1 MFKKSQRESTMTYHL
16 MMLSSIPVAW
26 DGSAFKTLDLW
37 AVDLAEQVKFT
48 LSFKL
53 ICPVLQKVPADWSGA
68 ALVPAGIE
76 IISRDA
82 MTPAILAAAMSVCD
96 VLQVHAGGGWLESRM
111 AMSLMKEARRRNI
124 KTIVGISSNRARTAL
139 LNSLN
144 PSSWRAIPAV
154 PRGLMRFVSV
164 SLVYRKLTA
173 DADGTF
179 IVGEGL
185 RAVVSARC
193 PSLHVG
199 TASWIQVEDIAAAR
213 SSADFLDVRRLK
225 QLCIATRLEK
235 MKGVHVGIEAVNRL
249 CKSGSAGFTLAIF
262 GAGPELAEL
271 EQQVKRADLSQ
282 TVTFNGVLA
291 YPQPF
296 LGRIRSYGIV
306 LLTNL
311 NEEQPRL
318 IFDAISQGTLP
329 LCPNTRPYAALKLP
343 QPLLYEVGDAD
354 SLALTLNNLWQS
366 TPDQLNDYWAQL
378 FAIAEQC
385 TLNAMHRSRA
395 AWIEK
400 DILSLDAAACVAPT
414 ARSGN
419 A

>member
-1 MFKKSQRESTMTYHL
+1 MTYHM

-37 AVDLAEQVKFT
+37 AVDLADQVKFT
-48 LSFKL
+48 QSLKL
-53 ICPVLQKVPADWSGA
+53 ICPVREKLPTDWSGMA
-68 ALVPAGIE
+68 AIPPGIE
-76 IISRDA
+76 VISMDVISPRS
-82 MTPAILAAAMSVCD
+82 LAVAMSGCD
-96 VLQVHAGGGWLESRM
+96 IVQVHGGGSWRESTM
-111 AMSLMKEARRRNI
+111 CLSLMKEARRINI

-144 PSSWRAIPAV
+144 PFSLRNMLGIF
-154 PRGLMRFVSV
+154 RGFIRYISI
-164 SLVYRKLTA
+164 SLVYRKLTG

-185 RAVVSARC
+185 RTLVSARC

-199 TASWIQVEDIAAAR
+199 TASWIQVDDIESAR
-213 SSADFLDVRRLK
+213 NSAEFLNTDRLR
-225 QLCIATRLEK
+225 QLCIATRLER
-235 MKGVHVGIEAVNRL
+235 MKGVHVGIEAIARL
-249 CKSGSAGFTLAIF
+249 HKPGRASFALDIF
-262 GAGPELAEL
+262 GAGPELAAL
-271 EQQVKRADLSQ
+271 KQQIERTGLSHMIK
-282 TVTFNGVLA
+282 FNGVLA

-296 LGRIRSYGIV
+296 LSQIRSYGV
-306 LLTNL
+306 MLLTNL

-329 LCPNTRPYAALKLP
+329 ICPNTRPYVALNLP
-343 QPLLYEVGDAD
+343 QALLYKVGDDAD
-354 SLALTLNNLWQS
+354 LSLTLNRVWKS
-366 TPDQLNDYWAQL
+366 TSDELNGYWSEL

-395 AWIEK
+395 SWIEN
-400 DILSLDAAACVAPT
+400 DILQIQT
-414 ARSGN
+414 AIPNYKKCGVGS